1 MRYTHAVCLK
11 GHRIGI
17 ETILLDYLDGLTPD
31 EIVRRSPTL
40 TPEKIY
46 ATITYY
52 WHYQDQVTAYLQ
64 AGEEHHTRMRAEQEQ
79 HPSPADLRLRALVRA
94 HKQSALI
101 LKHRGC
107 TSYECASSMLRDNR
121 LPGDGFTLRAAGDKF
136 WRYRLFRCPAK
147 P

>member
-64 AGEEHHTRMRAEQEQ
+64 AGE
-79 HPSPADLRLRALVRA
+79 
-94 HKQSALI
+94 
-101 LKHRGC
+101 
-107 TSYECASSMLRDNR
+107 
-121 LPGDGFTLRAAGDKF
+121 
-136 WRYRLFRCPAK
+136 
-147 P
+147 